1 MSTPAGHTL
10 LGLAL
15 ARRLGV
21 RSPLGLSAAVIAC
34 SLPDADI
41 IAGAILHGDP
51 WRIHRKVSHTF
62 GFTMTAGMLAGLA
75 GLVSRGSND
84 GGRDLVA
91 DALVGAAL
99 VSSHVVLDRLPF
111 PYRVTKRGSRPVRIA
126 GVSLTNW
133 LLDIVVYGTLAWKLW
148 PRSDEAV

>member
-10 LGLAL
+10 IGVAL

-21 RSPLGLSAAVIAC
+21 RSPMGLAAAVVAS

-41 IAGAILHGDP
+41 IAGAVLHGDP
-51 WRIHRKVSHTF
+51 WRIHRKASHTF
-62 GFTMTAGMLAGLA
+62 GFTLTAGMLAGMA
-75 GLVSRGSND
+75 GLISRGSND
-84 GGRDLVA
+84 GERDLVA

-111 PYRVTKRGSRPVRIA
+111 PYRIARRGSRPVRIA
-126 GVSLTNW
+126 GVSVVNW
-133 LLDIVVYGTLAWKLW
+133 LLDVAVYGAIAWKLW
-148 PRSDEAV
+148 PRSSSPE